1 MHNAYRAAG
10 LFSVALLGLTACG
23 FADEQTPED
32 SAPEETAPEETA
44 PEETAPE
51 ETAED
56 GAAQDGASQESTD
69 SEEASGDS
77 AAQAPQLAEI
87 EEEVWDASASQDS
100 VNISGEMAA
109 ALFGWDSLS
118 AEEDPDEQAEAAENV
133 EVTIAGDSAGDGS
146 IYQVGDVFDYV
157 IFGDDI
163 YQSVDSVVAEYE
175 LSQPPEGTEAPTT
188 AEVRQAFEAE
198 GSWANVGPAGRDY
211 VETPADF
218 VTNFHEGF
226 LATSGLDSLSDA
238 GLEGASDT
246 RDGQDVW
253 VYRTDQ
259 GEDFI
264 ELVVNADESQPLLR
278 KLSYDMGGNEFDVD
292 FSDWNE
298 AEAPQEPAAEEVI
311 EPDEVR
317 VILDS
322 LG

>member
-1 MHNAYRAAG
+1 MHNVYRAAG
-10 LFSVALLGLTACG
+10 LFGVALLALTACG
-23 FADEQTPED
+23 SADEEM
-32 SAPEETAPEETA
+32 PEETAQETA
-44 PEETAPE
+44 QDETAQN
-51 ETAED
+51 
-56 GAAQDGASQESTD
+56 GAAEEDTD
-69 SEEASGDS
+69 SEEETGPQDEAADETQQGSGDDD
-77 AAQAPQLAEI
+77 AQAPQLAEI
-87 EEEVWDASASQDS
+87 EDEVWDASASQDS

-118 AEEDPDEQAEAAENV
+118 AEEEPDEQAEGAENV
-133 EVTIAGDSAGDGS
+133 DVTIAGDSEGQGS

-175 LSQPPEGTEAPTT
+175 LSQPPEGTEAPTS

-198 GSWANVGPAGRDY
+198 GSWANVGPTGRDY

-246 RDGQDVW
+246 RDGQNVW

-298 AEAPQEPAAEEVI
+298 AEAPQEPAEEEVI
-311 EPDEVR
+311 DPDEVG

>member
-1 MHNAYRAAG
+1 MHNVYRAAG
-10 LFSVALLGLTACG
+10 LFGVALLALTACG
-23 FADEQTPED
+23 SADEEM
-32 SAPEETAPEETA
+32 PEETAQETA
-44 PEETAPE
+44 QDETAQN
-51 ETAED
+51 
-56 GAAQDGASQESTD
+56 GAAEEDTD
-69 SEEASGDS
+69 SEEETGPQDEAADETQQGSGDDD
-77 AAQAPQLAEI
+77 AQAPQLAEI
-87 EEEVWDASASQDS
+87 EDEVWDASASQDS

-118 AEEDPDEQAEAAENV
+118 AEEEPDEQAEGAENV
-133 EVTIAGDSAGDGS
+133 DVTIAGDSEGQGS

-175 LSQPPEGTEAPTT
+175 LSQPPEGTEAPTS

-198 GSWANVGPAGRDY
+198 GSWANVGPTGRDY

-226 LATSGLDSLSDA
+226 LATSGLDSLSAA

-246 RDGQDVW
+246 REGQNVW

-298 AEAPQEPAAEEVI
+298 AEAPQEPAEEEVI
-311 EPDEVR
+311 DPDEVG

>member
-1 MHNAYRAAG
+1 MHNVYRAAG
-10 LFSVALLGLTACG
+10 LFGVALLALTACG
-23 FADEQTPED
+23 SADEEM
-32 SAPEETAPEETA
+32 PEETAQETA
-44 PEETAPE
+44 QDETAQN
-51 ETAED
+51 
-56 GAAQDGASQESTD
+56 GAAEEDTD
-69 SEEASGDS
+69 SEEETGPQDEAADETQQGSGDDDD
-77 AAQAPQLAEI
+77 QAPQLAEI
-87 EEEVWDASASQDS
+87 EDEVWDASASQDS

-118 AEEDPDEQAEAAENV
+118 AEEEPDEQAEGAENV
-133 EVTIAGDSAGDGS
+133 DVTIAGDSEGQGS

-175 LSQPPEGTEAPTT
+175 LSQPPEGTEAPTS

-198 GSWANVGPAGRDY
+198 GSWANVGPTGRDY

-246 RDGQDVW
+246 RDGQNVW

-298 AEAPQEPAAEEVI
+298 AEAPQEPAEEEVI
-311 EPDEVR
+311 DPDEVG

>member
-1 MHNAYRAAG
+1 MHNVYRAAG
-10 LFSVALLGLTACG
+10 LFGVALLALTACG
-23 FADEQTPED
+23 SADEEM
-32 SAPEETAPEETA
+32 PEETAQETA
-44 PEETAPE
+44 QDETAQN
-51 ETAED
+51 
-56 GAAQDGASQESTD
+56 GAAEEDTD
-69 SEEASGDS
+69 SEEETGPQDEAADETQQGSGDDD
-77 AAQAPQLAEI
+77 AQAPQLAEI
-87 EEEVWDASASQDS
+87 EDEVWDASASQDS

-118 AEEDPDEQAEAAENV
+118 AEEEPDEQAEGAENV
-133 EVTIAGDSAGDGS
+133 DVTIAGDSEGQGS

-175 LSQPPEGTEAPTT
+175 LSQPPEGTEAPTS

-198 GSWANVGPAGRDY
+198 GSWANVGPTGRDY

-246 RDGQDVW
+246 RDGQNVW

-298 AEAPQEPAAEEVI
+298 SEAPQEPAEEEVI
-311 EPDEVR
+311 DPDEVG